1 MAKLGKRYFTRGK
14 VMIGVEAFSEVRPGR
29 PFDPKTHNVSSLQL
43 VKTCEG
49 ITKEQADKL
58 LRDIEDHF
66 QGQPAVHW
74 LNLSGFVDLADT
86 RRFRITN
93 QESAA

>member
-29 PFDPKTHNVSSLQL
+29 PFNAKTHNVSQL
-43 VKTCEG
+43 ELTKMCEG
-49 ITKEQADKL
+49 INQEQADKL
-58 LRDIEDHF
+58 LRDLQDHF
-66 QGQPAVHW
+66 VGQPAIQW
-74 LNLSGFVDLADT
+74 MNLTGFVDLADT
-86 RRFRITN
+86 RRFRIIN